1 MPAVWRGP
9 SECDGHTV
17 AIAAVGIDIHP
28 NVMVRG
34 VKYML
39 QAIVLGVFLSV
50 APLSGAMGQE
60 SCAAIVDNAERL
72 ACYNQPNRGADVQPL
87 PSDAIVLESAR
98 LIPAVPSGRE
108 PANLAIACVEGE
120 PEVRFAFAGHAVS
133 ITGDVAPLT
142 MQVDQ
147 NATTVRTMAASADN
161 RTMRF
166 GSVRDT
172 ETFLDSLAGGTN
184 LRVRMTPPRQRS
196 LTVDFRIGGVLPAIS
211 ELRESCQP
219 AADGG

>member
-9 SECDGHTV
+9 SESDGYTV

-39 QAIVLGVFLSV
+39 LAIVLGVLLSV
-50 APLSGAMGQE
+50 APLSGAVGQE
-60 SCAAIVDNAERL
+60 SCAAIADNAERL
-72 ACYNQPNRGADVQPL
+72 ACYNRPNRDADVQPL
-87 PSDAIVLESAR
+87 PNDAIVLESAR
-98 LIPAVPSGRE
+98 LIPAVPAGRQ
-108 PANLAIACVEGE
+108 PATLAIACVEGE
-120 PEVRFAFAGHAVS
+120 PEVRFAFAGHTVS
-133 ITGDVAPLT
+133 ITGDIAPLT

-161 RTMRF
+161 RTLRF
-166 GSVRDT
+166 ANDRDT
-172 ETFLDSLAGGTN
+172 ETFLDSLAGGTS

-196 LTVDFRIGGVLPAIS
+196 LTVDFRIGEVLPAIA
-211 ELRESCQP
+211 ELREKCGPDAS
-219 AADGG
+219 